1 MLAQQRQ
8 EQILADIRSRGAVR
22 VADLVVGLD
31 VSDMTIR
38 RDIADLARRG
48 LVRRVHGGAVDVHH
62 ATHEPGFGAKRKLA
76 TAEKAVIAREAITLV
91 TPGSAIAL
99 SAGTTTHLLASLLAA
114 DRTLRPLTVVTNSLP
129 AAEALHHPEDRDLTV
144 VLTGGTRTPSD
155 ALVGPVATRAIAA
168 LRVDILFLGVHGM
181 DADAGLTTPNL
192 LEAETDRALIA
203 AAGTT
208 VVLADRSKWGAVG
221 LSRIADLAEVDALIC
236 DDGLPEEA
244 AAALRDVVGRPRT
257 GDGVGGHQ
265 DQPPDDVA
273 QGRGSLLG
281 QAVVADQG
289 VDLGQVGDPAEP
301 DGAPLGAVG
310 QHNCGAGSRD
320 QRSVGLRLEQVRG
333 GQPGLGVHA
342 VHAEEEDVHPQGG
355 DGPGGDGADQG
366 VRRRARHGRRGRA

>member
-22 VADLVVGLD
+22 VADLVVSLD

-38 RDIADLARRG
+38 RDIADLARHG
-48 LVRRVHGGAVDVHH
+48 LIRRVHGGAVDVHH
-62 ATHEPGFGAKRKLA
+62 ATHEPGFGAKRELA
-76 TAEKAVIAREAITLV
+76 TAEKAAIAHEAITLV

-99 SAGTTTHLLASLLAA
+99 SAGTTTHLLARLLAA

-181 DADAGLTTPNL
+181 DAEAGLTTPNL

-236 DDGLPEEA
+236 DDGLPQEA
-244 AAALRDVVGRPRT
+244 AAALRDVVGRLVLVPTDTVART
-257 GDGVGGHQ
+257 WTA
-265 DQPPDDVA
+265 DDA
-273 QGRGSLLG
+273 RP
-281 QAVVADQG
+281 AAD
-289 VDLGQVGDPAEP
+289 PTT
-301 DGAPLGAVG
+301 
-310 QHNCGAGSRD
+310 
-320 QRSVGLRLEQVRG
+320 
-333 GQPGLGVHA
+333 PGT
-342 VHAEEEDVHPQGG
+342 
-355 DGPGGDGADQG
+355 GPT
-366 VRRRARHGRRGRA
+366 RKEGRA

>member
-22 VADLVVGLD
+22 VADLVVSLD

-62 ATHEPGFGAKRKLA
+62 ATHEPGFGAKRELA
-76 TAEKAVIAREAITLV
+76 TAEKAAIAREAVTLV

-99 SAGTTTHLLASLLAA
+99 SAGTTTHLLARLLAA

-181 DADAGLTTPNL
+181 DAEAGLTTPNL

-221 LSRIADLAEVDALIC
+221 LSRIADLAE
-236 DDGLPEEA
+236 EA
-244 AAALRDVVGRPRT
+244 AAALRDVVGRLVLVPTDTVART
-257 GDGVGGHQ
+257 WTA
-265 DQPPDDVA
+265 DDA
-273 QGRGSLLG
+273 RPAADPTTPGSG
-281 QAVVADQG
+281 
-289 VDLGQVGDPAEP
+289 PT
-301 DGAPLGAVG
+301 
-310 QHNCGAGSRD
+310 R
-320 QRSVGLRLEQVRG
+320 
-333 GQPGLGVHA
+333 
-342 VHAEEEDVHPQGG
+342 EE
-355 DGPGGDGADQG
+355 
-366 VRRRARHGRRGRA
+366 GRA